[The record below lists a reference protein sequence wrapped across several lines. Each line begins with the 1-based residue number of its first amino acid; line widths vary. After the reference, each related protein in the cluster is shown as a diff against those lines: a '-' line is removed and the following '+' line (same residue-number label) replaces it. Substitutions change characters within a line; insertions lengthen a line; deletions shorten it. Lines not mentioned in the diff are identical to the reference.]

1 MNPYKGGVLKVRIGL
16 VGKPN
21 VGKSTFF
28 SAATLAQVDIAN
40 YPFCTID
47 PNVGVAFVE
56 ARLPC
61 PCKDLRKKLE
71 GEGRLAPRA
80 AEDPRRGSLCDPR
93 TGSCVEHRR
102 SVPVAL
108 VDVAG
113 LVPGASEGRG
123 RGNAFLADLAN
134 CDVLIQV
141 VDAAGS
147 TDIEGQFNGASSDT
161 ETAVAS
167 VRAEIEFL
175 EHELDAWIG
184 GLLEDGWNRGVR
196 RVQAEGEKGL
206 TSFIHE
212 RLSGLGAT
220 PVKVSQA
227 MMEFNQRHTSDAQP
241 WDWDTASLH
250 LLGECMRNQL
260 FPIVYAANK
269 MDIAPPGVLEAF
281 PERTMVACMADMEL
295 ALRRAASSGL
305 IDYTS
310 GQSGFTVRP
319 DASLNEAQQKALAHM
334 NQRLEEAGGTGLSR
348 LLDEVLFDQLQHI
361 VVYPV
366 QDESHWV
373 DGDGRVLPDAFVV
386 PDGLH
391 AKALAGRVHTDL
403 EAGFI
408 RGVDG
413 RTRRVVGADHELSDG
428 DVLKIHAK
436 S

>member
-1 MNPYKGGVLKVRIGL
+1 M
-16 VGKPN
+16 
-21 VGKSTFF
+21 
-28 SAATLAQVDIAN
+28 
-40 YPFCTID
+40 
-47 PNVGVAFVE
+47 
-56 ARLPC
+56 
-61 PCKDLRKKLE
+61 KLE
-71 GEGRLAPRA
+71 GEGRLVPATEA
-80 AEDPRRGSLCDPR
+80 DPRQGSLCDPR
-93 TGSCVEHRR
+93 TGSCVGHRR

-147 TDIEGQFNGASSDT
+147 TDIEGQFNGALSDT
-161 ETAVAS
+161 EAAVEA

-220 PVKVSQA
+220 PVKVAQA
-227 MMEFNQRHTSDAQP
+227 MFEFNQRHTSDAQP
-241 WDWDTASLH
+241 WDWDAASLH
-250 LLGECMRNQL
+250 LLGECMRKQL

-269 MDIAPPGVLEAF
+269 MDIAPTGVLDAF
-281 PERTMVACMADMEL
+281 SDRTMVACMADMEL

-305 IDYTS
+305 IDYHS
-310 GQSGFTVRP
+310 GQASFTVHS
-319 DASLNEAQQKALAHM
+319 DASLSEPQQKALSHM
-334 NQRLEEAGGTGLSR
+334 NQRLGQAGGTGLAR
-348 LLDEVLFDQLQHI
+348 LMDDVLFDQLEHI

-386 PDGLH
+386 PAGLH

-413 RTRRVVGADHELSDG
+413 RTRRVVGADHELADG

>member
-1 MNPYKGGVLKVRIGL
+1 MMLVRIGL

-61 PCKDLRKKLE
+61 ACKSLREKLE
-71 GEGRLAPRA
+71 DEGRLAPMTPD
-80 AEDPRRGSLCDPR
+80 DPRQGSLCEPR
-93 TGSCVEHRR
+93 TGTCIGHRR

-141 VDAAGS
+141 LDAAGT
-147 TDIEGQFNGASSDT
+147 TDEEGQYLGGA
-161 ETAVAS
+161 AS
-167 VRAEIEFL
+167 LEDASNRMEAEITFL
-175 EHELDAWIG
+175 ENELDAWIG
-184 GLLEDGWNRGVR
+184 GLLNDGWNRGVR

-206 TSFIHE
+206 VSFIHE

-220 PVKVSQA
+220 HSLVMQA
-227 MMEFNQRHTSDAQP
+227 MMHFREHRSVEGQP
-241 WDWDTASLH
+241 WDWGADVLQQLGQSLRLH
-250 LLGECMRNQL
+250 L
-260 FPIVYAANK
+260 FPIVYAGNK
-269 MDIAPPGVLEAF
+269 ADLAPLGVF
-281 PERTMVACMADMEL
+281 DRFVNRTIVPCMADMEL
-295 ALRRAASSGL
+295 ALRRATESGSIHYRLGAGTFEVTSASSL
-305 IDYTS
+305 SD
-310 GQSGFTVRP
+310 
-319 DASLNEAQQKALAHM
+319 AQQKALNHM
-334 NQRLEEAGGTGLSR
+334 HAKLQTMGGTGLAR
-348 LLDEVLFDQLQHI
+348 LLDTVLFDHLNRI

-366 QDESHWV
+366 QDETHWV
-373 DGDGRVLPDAFVV
+373 DGEGRVLPDAFVV
-386 PDGLH
+386 PQGMH
-391 AKALAGRVHTDL
+391 AKALANHVHTDL
-403 EAGFI
+403 GAGFI

-413 RTRRVVGADHELSDG
+413 RTRRVVGADHELADG

-436 S
+436 T

>member
-1 MNPYKGGVLKVRIGL
+1 MVDVRIGL

-61 PCKDLRKKLE
+61 PCKDLREKLE
-71 GEGRLAPRA
+71 AEGRLESP
-80 AEDPRRGSLCDPR
+80 AESDPRQGSLCEPR
-93 TGSCVEHRR
+93 TGTCVGHRR
-102 SVPVAL
+102 SVPIAL

-147 TDIEGQFNGASSDT
+147 TDLEGNFLGQGASSEAAID
-161 ETAVAS
+161 AMQ
-167 VRAEIEFL
+167 AELEFL

-184 GLLEDGWNRGVR
+184 GLLKEGWNRGVR
-196 RVQAEGEKGL
+196 RVQAEGERGL
-206 TSFIHE
+206 SSFVQE

-220 PVKVSQA
+220 TALVSQG
-227 MMEFNQRHTSDAQP
+227 MMLFNETTSPTAQP
-241 WDWDTASLH
+241 WDWDDETLH
-250 LLGECMRNQL
+250 ALGQSMRRFL

-269 MDIAPPGVLEAF
+269 IDIAPDGVVEHF
-281 PERTMVACMADMEL
+281 SERTMVACMADMEL
-295 ALRRAASSGL
+295 ALRRAAAADLISYRSG
-305 IDYTS
+305 
-310 GQSGFTVRP
+310 
-319 DASLNEAQQKALAHM
+319 DASFTILASDSLSDPQKQALQHM
-334 NQRLEEAGGTGLSR
+334 QERLSARSGTGLAR
-348 LLDEVLFDQLQHI
+348 LMDEVLFDRLNHI

-366 QDESHWV
+366 QDETHWV
-373 DGDGRVLPDAFVV
+373 DGDGRVLPDALVV
-386 PDGLH
+386 PSGIH
-391 AKALAGRVHTDL
+391 AKALASRVHTDL
-403 EAGFI
+403 GEGFI

-413 RTRRVVGADHELSDG
+413 RTRRVVGADHECSDG

-436 S
+436 Q

>member
-1 MNPYKGGVLKVRIGL
+1 MQVRIGL

-21 VGKSTFF
+21 VGKSTLF

-61 PCKDLRKKLE
+61 PCKALREKLE
-71 GEGRLAPRA
+71 EEGRLEA
-80 AEDPRRGSLCDPR
+80 ASSEDPRQGSLCQPR
-93 TGSCVEHRR
+93 TGTCVGHRR
-102 SVPVAL
+102 LVPVAL

-147 TDIEGQFNGASSDT
+147 TDIEGQFLGTAASLDD
-161 ETAVAS
+161 AVDS
-167 VRAEIEFL
+167 VNAEISFL
-175 EHELDAWIG
+175 ELELDAWIG

-206 TSFIHE
+206 MSFIHE

-220 PVKVSQA
+220 PTLVLQG
-227 MMEFNQRHTSDAQP
+227 MQHFNENNSPDLQP
-241 WDWDTASLH
+241 WDWDTAILH
-250 LLGECMRNQL
+250 RLGQSMRLQL

-269 MDIAPPGVLEAF
+269 ADIAPKGVVTSF
-281 PERTMVACMADMEL
+281 PNHTMVACMADMEL
-295 ALRRAASSGL
+295 ALRRAEASGL
-305 IDYTS
+305 IRYRS
-310 GQSGFTVRP
+310 G
-319 DASLNEAQQKALAHM
+319 DASFEVHDPASLSEPQQKALDHM
-334 NQRLEEAGGTGLSR
+334 QQRLKAQDGTGLAT
-348 LLDEVLFDQLQHI
+348 LMDGVLFDQLNHI

-366 QDESHWV
+366 QDETHWV
-373 DGDGRVLPDAFVV
+373 DGEGRVLPDAFVV
-386 PDGLH
+386 PQGIQ
-391 AKALAGRVHTDL
+391 AKALASRVHTDL
-403 EAGFI
+403 GEGFI

-413 RTRRVVGADHELSDG
+413 RTRRVVGADHELADG

-436 S
+436 N

>member
-1 MNPYKGGVLKVRIGL
+1 MRIGL

-56 ARLPC
+56 ARLAC
-61 PCKDLRKKLE
+61 PCKDLREKLE
-71 GEGRLAPRA
+71 GEGRLAPA
-80 AEDPRRGSLCDPR
+80 TEDDPRRGSLCEPR
-93 TGSCVEHRR
+93 TGSCVGHRR

-147 TDIEGQFNGASSDT
+147 TDIEGQFSGASSDT
-161 ETAVAS
+161 ETAVEA

-220 PVKVSQA
+220 SVNVAQA
-227 MMEFNQRHTSDAQP
+227 MFEFNQCHTSDAQP

-250 LLGECMRNQL
+250 LLGQCMRKQL

-281 PERTMVACMADMEL
+281 SDRTMVACMADMEL

-305 IDYTS
+305 IDYHS
-310 GQSGFTVRP
+310 GQSSFTVHP
-319 DASLNEAQQKALAHM
+319 GASLNEAQQKALSHM
-334 NQRLEEAGGTGLSR
+334 NQRLEQAGGTGLSR
-348 LLDEVLFDQLQHI
+348 LMDEVLFDQLEHI

-386 PDGLH
+386 PAGLH

-413 RTRRVVGADHELSDG
+413 RTRRVVGADHELGDG

>member
-1 MNPYKGGVLKVRIGL
+1 MRIGL

-47 PNVGVAFVE
+47 PNVGVAFVD

-61 PCKDLRKKLE
+61 PCKDLRGKLE
-71 GEGRLAPRA
+71 NEGRLADA
-80 AEDPRRGSLCDPR
+80 GDDDPAQGSICQPR
-93 TGSCVEHRR
+93 TGSCVGFRR

-147 TDIEGQFNGASSDT
+147 TDVEGQFRGAASTT
-161 ETAVAS
+161 EAAIQS
-167 VRAEIEFL
+167 VTEEIEFL

-184 GLLEDGWNRGVR
+184 GLLKDGWNRGVR

-206 TSFIHE
+206 MSFVQE

-220 PVKVSQA
+220 NTRVA
-227 MMEFNQRHTSDAQP
+227 MGMQTFNSVHQSDKQP
-241 WDWDTASLH
+241 WDWDDASLH
-250 LLGECMRNQL
+250 LLGQCMRQRL

-281 PERTMVACMADMEL
+281 PNRTMVACMADMEL
-295 ALRRAASSGL
+295 ALRRAASAGL
-305 IDYTS
+305 IDYRP
-310 GQSGFTVRP
+310 GAAGFQVRSE
-319 DASLNEAQQKALAHM
+319 ASLNDAQTKALNHM
-334 NQRLEEAGGTGLSR
+334 NERLKTASSTGLSK
-348 LLDEVLFDQLQHI
+348 LLDTVLFDNLDHI

-366 QDESHWV
+366 QDETHWV
-373 DGDGRVLPDAFVV
+373 DGDGRVLPDALVV
-386 PDGLH
+386 PSGIQ
-391 AKALAGRVHTDL
+391 AKPLAGLVHTDL

-413 RTRRVVGADHELSDG
+413 RSRRVVGAEHELADG

-436 S
+436 V

>member
-1 MNPYKGGVLKVRIGL
+1 MRIGL

-56 ARLPC
+56 ARLAC
-61 PCKDLRKKLE
+61 PCQDLREKLE
-71 GEGRLAPRA
+71 AEGRLEPTQ
-80 AEDPRRGSLCDPR
+80 EDDPRQGSLCEPR
-93 TGSCVEHRR
+93 TGTCIGHRR
-102 SVPVAL
+102 SVPIAL

-147 TDIEGQFNGASSDT
+147 TDLEGQFTGATSSSEDAIA
-161 ETAVAS
+161 AVQ
-167 VRAEIEFL
+167 AEIEFL
-175 EHELDAWIG
+175 EQELDAWVG

-206 TSFIHE
+206 TSFVQE

-220 PVKVSQA
+220 PPLVAHGMSA
-227 MMEFNQRHTSDAQP
+227 FNELHTSDAQP
-241 WDWDTASLH
+241 WDWDSASLH
-250 LLGECMRNQL
+250 LLGRCMREQL

-269 MDIAPPGVLEAF
+269 MDIAPQDVVEAF
-281 PERTMVACMADMEL
+281 SDRSIYACMADMEL
-295 ALRRAASSGL
+295 ALRRASAAGL
-305 IDYTS
+305 IDYRS
-310 GQSGFTVRP
+310 GQPRFDVQAEAT
-319 DASLNEAQQKALAHM
+319 LNEAQEKALNHM
-334 NQRLEEAGGTGLSR
+334 QERLKAAGGTGLSN
-348 LLDEVLFDQLQHI
+348 LMDEVLFDRLNHM

-366 QDESHWV
+366 QDETHWV
-373 DGDGRVLPDAFVV
+373 DGDGRVLPDALVV
-386 PDGLH
+386 PSGLH

-413 RTRRVVGADHELSDG
+413 RTRRVVGADHELADG

>member
-1 MNPYKGGVLKVRIGL
+1 MHVRIGL

-61 PCKDLRKKLE
+61 ACLSLREKLE
-71 GEGRLAPRA
+71 GEGRLTPPAPD
-80 AEDPRRGSLCDPR
+80 DPRKGSLCEPR
-93 TGSCVEHRR
+93 TGTCIGHRR

-123 RGNAFLADLAN
+123 RGNAFLADLAH

-141 VDAAGS
+141 VDAAGT
-147 TDIEGQFNGASSDT
+147 TDEEGQYLGAAATLEDALQRV
-161 ETAVAS
+161 E
-167 VRAEIEFL
+167 AEIAFL
-175 EHELDAWIG
+175 ESELDAWIG
-184 GLLEDGWNRGVR
+184 GLLNEGWNRGVR

-206 TSFIHE
+206 VSFIHE

-220 PVKVSQA
+220 PPQVAQA
-227 MMEFNQRHTSDAQP
+227 MAHFREHGPVENQP
-241 WDWDTASLH
+241 WDWGPDVLQRLGQSLRLH
-250 LLGECMRNQL
+250 L

-269 MDIAPPGVLEAF
+269 ADISPPGVV
-281 PERTMVACMADMEL
+281 ERLAHRTVVACMADMEL
-295 ALRRAASSGL
+295 ALRRANDSGL
-305 IDYTS
+305 ISYRPGDVSFEVTS
-310 GQSGFTVRP
+310 Q
-319 DASLNEAQQKALAHM
+319 ASINDAQQKALQHM
-334 NQRLEEAGGTGLSR
+334 QTKLASMNGTGLAR
-348 LLDEVLFDQLQHI
+348 LLDTVLFDRLNRI

-366 QDESHWV
+366 SDETHWV
-373 DGDGRVLPDAFVV
+373 DGEGRVLPDAFVV
-386 PDGLH
+386 PQSIH
-391 AKALAGRVHTDL
+391 AKALASLVHTDL
-403 EAGFI
+403 GAGFI

-413 RTRRVVGADHELSDG
+413 RTRRVVGAEHELGDG

-436 S
+436 T

>member
-1 MNPYKGGVLKVRIGL
+1 MRIGL

-47 PNVGVAFVE
+47 PNVGVAFVD

-61 PCKDLRKKLE
+61 PCKDLRGKLE
-71 GEGRLAPRA
+71 NEGRLADA
-80 AEDPRRGSLCDPR
+80 GDDDPAQGSICQPR
-93 TGSCVEHRR
+93 TGSCVGFRR

-147 TDIEGQFNGASSDT
+147 TDVEGQFRGAASTT
-161 ETAVAS
+161 EAAIQS
-167 VRAEIEFL
+167 VTEEIEFL

-184 GLLEDGWNRGVR
+184 GLLKDGWNRGVR

-206 TSFIHE
+206 MSFVQE

-220 PVKVSQA
+220 NARVA
-227 MMEFNQRHTSDAQP
+227 MGMQTFNSVHQSDKQP
-241 WDWDTASLH
+241 WDWDDASLH
-250 LLGECMRNQL
+250 LLGQCMRQRL

-281 PERTMVACMADMEL
+281 PNRTMVACMADMDL
-295 ALRRAASSGL
+295 ALRRAASAGL
-305 IDYTS
+305 IDYRP
-310 GQSGFTVRP
+310 GAAGFQVRAE
-319 DASLNEAQQKALAHM
+319 ASLSDAQTKALNHM
-334 NQRLEEAGGTGLSR
+334 NERLKTASSTGLSK
-348 LLDEVLFDQLQHI
+348 LLDTVLFDNLDHI

-366 QDESHWV
+366 QDETHWV
-373 DGDGRVLPDAFVV
+373 DGDGRVLPDALVV
-386 PDGLH
+386 PSGIQ
-391 AKALAGRVHTDL
+391 AKPLAGLVHTDL

-413 RTRRVVGADHELSDG
+413 RSRRVVGAEHELADG

-436 S
+436 V